1 LEYKQLGLSEGYGSF
16 HFSNET
22 VDAMNVLLG
31 RVSGE
36 RRVNSIFGEGVN
48 PLMRKIREAL
58 DLVGMPSEDILRHGN
73 QRIVYGVALASNLQ
87 DFLLALDKSLKYLLP
102 QDAPKAVSEKLG
114 AFWRTR
120 GLSERINRPG
130 ILEQLT
136 GHALD
141 FPVIQGARVNLR

>member
-1 LEYKQLGLSEGYGSF
+1 
-16 HFSNET
+16 
-22 VDAMNVLLG
+22 
-31 RVSGE
+31 
-36 RRVNSIFGEGVN
+36 
-48 PLMRKIREAL
+48 MRKIREAL

-87 DFLLALDKSLKYLLP
+87 DFLLALDKSLGYLLP

-120 GLSERINRPG
+120 WLSERNRPG

-141 FPVIQGARVNLR
+141 FPVIHGARVNLR